1 MIIVS
6 VKLTEQTNE
15 KQERKITL
23 NKVIFFFSC

>member
-15 KQERKITL
+15 KRERKITL